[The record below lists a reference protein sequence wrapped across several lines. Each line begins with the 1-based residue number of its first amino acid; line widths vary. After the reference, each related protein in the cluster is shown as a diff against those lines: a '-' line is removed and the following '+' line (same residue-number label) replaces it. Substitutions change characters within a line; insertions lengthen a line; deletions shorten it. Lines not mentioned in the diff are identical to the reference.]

1 MLRDTTIKTLKVKLA
16 KVIELI
22 VNEQSK
28 KYNTTYCDI
37 QQRLEN
43 IYEVLDNN
51 QYKMRGVIDNSYSI
65 IRTDKV
71 STKGSYE

>member
-1 MLRDTTIKTLKVKLA
+1 MLHDTTIKTLKVKLA
-16 KVIELI
+16 KIIELI
-22 VNEQSK
+22 VSEQSK
-28 KYNTTYCDI
+28 TYNTTYCDI

-51 QYKMRGVIDNSYSI
+51 QYKMKGVIDNSYSI
-65 IRTDKV
+65 IQTDKV